1 MTGYAR
7 SNHQK
12 GSLHAG
18 RLEIV
23 RELAGDRV
31 DSASP
36 IREQCLADPEPII
49 RFGTPSQG
57 RAAGRVEDHIGGSW
71 EQQANTNGD

>member
-18 RLEIV
+18 RLETV
-23 RELAGDRV
+23 RELAGNRV

-36 IREQCLADPEPII
+36 TPEQSLADPEPII

-57 RAAGRVEDHIGGSW
+57 RAAGPVEDQIGGL
-71 EQQANTNGD
+71 ARVAVALI